1 MTTLKEIM
9 SPRSIA
15 IVGASDNKTRIGGRP
30 LAHMIEQ
37 NFSGGIFPINPNR
50 DTVQGLKAY
59 PTLLDVKEDL
69 DFILIAVPSD
79 IVVSVLE
86 QAVEKKAKT
95 ALIFSSGFSEIGGQG
110 EIYQNQIKKISQE
123 SGLRVI
129 GPNCLGLFNSATNFY
144 PTFTSTI
151 DRATPRPGGIAIA
164 SQSGAYGSHIYMVAH
179 QRGLGIRY
187 WMTTGNEVD
196 LSVGETI
203 QLMAEDPEVHSIM
216 AYAESVKDG
225 KQFTKALDTARS
237 EKKPVIFM
245 KVGRSE
251 VGAAAANSHTASLAG
266 EDIIYDEVL
275 RAHGAYRVRSTEEML
290 DVAYATKPR
299 IFPAGKNLGLVTISG
314 GGGVLMADAAADEGL
329 TVGPMPQ
336 DAQDQL
342 KKLVPF
348 ASPMNPVDVTAQFF
362 NDLSIVP
369 KFTDLMLSRGG
380 YDALIGFW
388 TSVAGSPLLSK
399 PLLSSLKQ
407 AMSGYEDKLFI
418 NCMVAPDEIVKTYE
432 SEGFLCIED
441 PTRAVVAMSA
451 LMFFGEKF
459 KSNEIQKN
467 LDLQKYLIDIPQRKL
482 NEIDSAEILSKANLP
497 IIKSSIIKNIDD
509 FTPFFEAN
517 EDKYVLKIL
526 SSDIQHKTD
535 VGGVLL
541 NIENIDQARK
551 AYKTITQ
558 NVQEK
563 VPNASIDGLMIS
575 PMVKGGIECI
585 LGGKI
590 DPVFG
595 PMVMLGIGGIY
606 AEVMKD
612 IAFAEAPVSRDK
624 AKLMISSLKSK
635 DIFLGARGQ
644 SAVDIDGL
652 IDAIV
657 NLSNFIAINSDKIDQ
672 VEMNPILVSKNNV
685 IALDALI
692 ITKSDYL
699 EGEESGRKS

>member
-9 SPRSIA
+9 SPKSIA

-30 LAHMIEQ
+30 LSNMIEKG
-37 NFSGGIFPINPNR
+37 FSGEIYPINPNR
-50 DTVQGLKAY
+50 DTVQGIKAY
-59 PTLLDVKEDL
+59 SSLLDVKDDL
-69 DFILIAVPSD
+69 DFILVAVPSK

-86 QAVEKKAKT
+86 EAVIKKAKT
-95 ALIFSSGFSEIGGQG
+95 ALIFSSGFSEIGYEG
-110 EIYQNQIKKISQE
+110 EVLQNQIKKINQE

-129 GPNCLGLFNSATNFY
+129 GPNCLGLFNSANNFF
-144 PTFTSTI
+144 PTFTTTVN
-151 DRATPRPGGIAIA
+151 RTTPLPGGIAIA

-179 QRGLGIRY
+179 ERGLGIRY

-203 QLMAEDPEVHSIM
+203 QMMAEDPEVHTIM

-225 KQFTKALDTARS
+225 EQFTKALDTARS

-266 EDIIYDEVL
+266 EDVIYDEVL
-275 RAHGAYRVRSTEEML
+275 RAHGAYRVKSTEEML
-290 DVAYATKPR
+290 DVAYATRAKTYPT
-299 IFPAGKNLGLVTISG
+299 GKNLGVVTISG
-314 GGGVLMADAAADEGL
+314 GGGVLIADAAADEGL

-336 DAQDQL
+336 DTQDEL

-388 TSVAGSPLLSK
+388 TTVPGSPILSN

-407 AMSGYEDKLFI
+407 AMKGYEDKLFI
-418 NCMVAPDEIVKTYE
+418 NCMVAPEDIVKTYE
-432 SEGFLCIED
+432 NEGFLCIED

-459 KSNEIQKN
+459 NEKN
-467 LDLQKYLIDIPQRKL
+467 VINNFNKNDFSVQIPNKKL
-482 NEIDSAEILSKANLP
+482 NEFDCSKILRNAELP
-497 IIKSSIIKNIDD
+497 IVPSFLIHSAGELSSIFKRDN
-509 FTPFFEAN
+509 
-517 EDKYVLKIL
+517 DKYVMKIV

-535 VGGVLL
+535 IGGVIL
-541 NIENIDQARK
+541 NIENINDAQE
-551 AYKTITQ
+551 AYQKILS
-558 NVQEK
+558 NVK
-563 VPNASIDGLMIS
+563 KNAPEAKIDGVMVS
-575 PMVKGGIECI
+575 PMIKGGIECI
-585 LGGKI
+585 LGAKI

-595 PMVMLGIGGIY
+595 PIVMFGLGGIY

-612 IAFAEAPVSRDK
+612 IAFAEAPLSNEQAEK
-624 AKLMISSLKSK
+624 MILSLKGK
-635 DIFLGARGQ
+635 DLFYGARGQ
-644 SAVDIDGL
+644 ASTDIKSL
-652 IDAIV
+652 IKVIV
-657 NLSNFIAINSDKIDQ
+657 SLSNFIAANSDQVDQ
-672 VEMNPILVSKNNV
+672 VEMNPLLVNEKQI

-692 ITKSDYL
+692 ITK
-699 EGEESGRKS
+699 

>member
-9 SPRSIA
+9 SPKSIA
-15 IVGASDNKTRIGGRP
+15 IVGASDNKARIGGRP

-37 NFSGGIFPINPNR
+37 KFSGGIFPINPNR
-50 DTVQGLKAY
+50 DSVQGIKAY
-59 PTLLDVKEDL
+59 STLLDVKEDL
-69 DFILIAVPSD
+69 DFILVAVPSQ

-86 QAVEKKAKT
+86 QAVIKKAKT

-110 EIYQNQIKKISQE
+110 EIYQNQIKKISKE

-151 DRATPRPGGIAIA
+151 DRATPIPGGISIA

-203 QLMAEDPEVHSIM
+203 QLMAEDPDVHSIM

-225 KQFTKALDTARS
+225 EQFTKALDTARS

-266 EDIIYDEVL
+266 EDAIYDEVL
-275 RAHGAYRVRSTEEML
+275 KAHGAYRVKSTEEML

-314 GGGVLMADAAADEGL
+314 GGGVLMADAASDEGL

-336 DAQDQL
+336 DAQDKL

-407 AMSGYEDKLFI
+407 AMTGYEDKLFI
-418 NCMVAPDEIVKTYE
+418 NCMVAPEEIVKTYE
-432 SEGFLCIED
+432 NEGFLCIED

-459 KSNEIQKN
+459 NINTIKQNFKKDSYVIN
-467 LDLQKYLIDIPQRKL
+467 LPRKKL
-482 NEIDSAEILSKANLP
+482 NEIDCSEILRRANLP
-497 IIKSSIIKNIDD
+497 IVESSRIEKIDD
-509 FTPFFEAN
+509 LSPIFEN
-517 EDKYVLKIL
+517 DNNKYVMKIL

-535 VGGVLL
+535 VGGVIL
-541 NIENIDQARK
+541 NIENIEQAKEAFNKIHKNVKEK
-551 AYKTITQ
+551 APKAII
-558 NVQEK
+558 EG
-563 VPNASIDGLMIS
+563 IMIS
-575 PMVKGGIECI
+575 PMIKDGFECI
-585 LGGKI
+585 LGAKI

-595 PMVMLGIGGIY
+595 PIVMFGLGGIY
-606 AEVMKD
+606 TEVMKD
-612 IAFAEAPVSRDK
+612 ISFAEAPLSTKK
-624 AKLMISSLKSK
+624 AEKMILSLKSK
-635 DIFLGARGQ
+635 DIFYGARGQ
-644 SAVDIDGL
+644 SSVDIKSL
-652 IDAIV
+652 ITAIV
-657 NLSNFIAINSDKIDQ
+657 NLSNLIAANSDQIDQ
-672 VEMNPILVSKNNV
+672 VEMNPILVSQNNV
-685 IALDALI
+685 VALDALI
-692 ITKSDYL
+692 VTK
-699 EGEESGRKS
+699 

>member
-9 SPRSIA
+9 SPKSIA

-30 LAHMIEQ
+30 LSNMIEKG
-37 NFSGGIFPINPNR
+37 FSGEIYPINPNR
-50 DTVQGLKAY
+50 DTVQGIKAY
-59 PTLLDVKEDL
+59 SSLLDVKDDL
-69 DFILIAVPSD
+69 DFILVAVPSKL
-79 IVVSVLE
+79 VVSVLE
-86 QAVEKKAKT
+86 EAVIKKAKT
-95 ALIFSSGFSEIGGQG
+95 ALIFSSGFSEIGYEG
-110 EIYQNQIKKISQE
+110 EVLQNQIKKINQE

-129 GPNCLGLFNSATNFY
+129 GPNCLGLFNSANNFF
-144 PTFTSTI
+144 PTFTTTVN
-151 DRATPRPGGIAIA
+151 RTTPLPGGIAIA

-179 QRGLGIRY
+179 ERGLGIRY

-203 QLMAEDPEVHSIM
+203 QMMAEDPEVHTIM

-225 KQFTKALDTARS
+225 EQFTKALDTARS

-266 EDIIYDEVL
+266 EDVIYDEVL
-275 RAHGAYRVRSTEEML
+275 RAHGAYRVKSTEEML
-290 DVAYATKPR
+290 DVAYATRAKTYPT
-299 IFPAGKNLGLVTISG
+299 GKNLGVVTISG
-314 GGGVLMADAAADEGL
+314 GGGVLIADAAADEGL

-336 DAQDQL
+336 DTQDEL

-388 TSVAGSPLLSK
+388 TTVPGSPILSN

-407 AMSGYEDKLFI
+407 AMKGYEDKLFI
-418 NCMVAPDEIVKTYE
+418 NCMVAPEDIVKTYE
-432 SEGFLCIED
+432 NEGFLCIED

-459 KSNEIQKN
+459 NEKTVINNFNKN
-467 LDLQKYLIDIPQRKL
+467 DFLVKIPNKKL
-482 NEIDSAEILSKANLP
+482 NEVDCGEILRNAGLP
-497 IIKSSIIKNIDD
+497 IVKSFLIHTAGELPSI
-509 FTPFFEAN
+509 FN
-517 EDKYVLKIL
+517 EDNNKYVMKIV

-535 VGGVLL
+535 IGGVIL
-541 NIENIDQARK
+541 NIKNNNDAQK
-551 AYKTITQ
+551 AYEQILS
-558 NVQEK
+558 NVK
-563 VPNASIDGLMIS
+563 KNAPNAKIDGVMVS
-575 PMVKGGIECI
+575 PMIKGGIECI
-585 LGGKI
+585 LGAKI

-595 PMVMLGIGGIY
+595 PIVMFGLGGIY

-612 IAFAEAPVSRDK
+612 IAFAEAPLSNEQAEK
-624 AKLMISSLKSK
+624 MILSLKGK
-635 DIFLGARGQ
+635 DLFYGARGQ
-644 SAVDIDGL
+644 SSTDIKSL
-652 IDAIV
+652 IKVIV
-657 NLSNFIAINSDKIDQ
+657 SLSNFIAANSDQVDQ
-672 VEMNPILVSKNNV
+672 VEMNPLLVNEKQI

-692 ITKSDYL
+692 ITK
-699 EGEESGRKS
+699 

>member
-9 SPRSIA
+9 SPKSIA
-15 IVGASDNKTRIGGRP
+15 IVGASDNKSRIGGRP
-30 LAHMIEQ
+30 LANMVEK
-37 NFSGGIFPINPNR
+37 NFAGEIYPINPNR
-50 DTVQGLKAY
+50 DTVQGIKAY
-59 PTLLDVKEDL
+59 SSLLDVKDDL
-69 DFILIAVPSD
+69 DFILVAVPSK

-86 QAVEKKAKT
+86 EAVIKKAKT
-95 ALIFSSGFSEIGGQG
+95 ALIFSSGFSEIGDQG
-110 EIYQNQIKKISQE
+110 EILQNQIKKISQD

-129 GPNCLGLFNSATNFY
+129 GPNCLGLFNSANNFF
-144 PTFTSTI
+144 PTFTTTVN
-151 DRATPRPGGIAIA
+151 RTTPLPGGIAIA

-179 QRGLGIRY
+179 ERGLGIRY

-203 QLMAEDPEVHSIM
+203 QMMAEDPEVHTIM

-225 KQFTKALDTARS
+225 AQFTKALDTARS

-275 RAHGAYRVRSTEEML
+275 KAHGAYRVKSTEEML
-290 DVAYATKPR
+290 DVAYATRVK
-299 IFPAGKNLGLVTISG
+299 IFPSGKNLGVVTISG
-314 GGGVLMADAAADEGL
+314 GGGVLIADAAADEGL

-336 DAQDQL
+336 DAQDEL
-342 KKLVPF
+342 KELVPF

-388 TSVAGSPLLSK
+388 TTVPGSPILSN
-399 PLLSSLKQ
+399 PLLASLKQ
-407 AMSGYEDKLFI
+407 AMKGYEDKLFI
-418 NCMVAPDEIVKTYE
+418 NCMVAPEDIVKTYE
-432 SEGFLCIED
+432 NEGFLCIED

-459 KSNEIQKN
+459 NEKN
-467 LDLQKYLIDIPQRKL
+467 VINNFNKNDFSVQIPNKKL
-482 NEIDSAEILSKANLP
+482 NEFDCSKILRNAGLP
-497 IIKSSIIKNIDD
+497 IVPSFLIHSAGELSSIFKRDN
-509 FTPFFEAN
+509 
-517 EDKYVLKIL
+517 DKYVMKIV

-535 VGGVLL
+535 IGGVIL
-541 NIENIDQARK
+541 NIENINDAQE
-551 AYKTITQ
+551 AYEKILS
-558 NVQEK
+558 NVK
-563 VPNASIDGLMIS
+563 KNAPEAKIDGVMVS
-575 PMVKGGIECI
+575 PMIKGGIECI
-585 LGGKI
+585 LGAKI

-595 PMVMLGIGGIY
+595 PIVMFGLGGIY

-612 IAFAEAPVSRDK
+612 IAFAEAPLSEKK
-624 AKLMISSLKSK
+624 AEKMISSLKGR
-635 DIFLGARGQ
+635 DLFYGTRGQ
-644 SAVDIDGL
+644 LSVDIKSLVKL
-652 IDAIV
+652 IV
-657 NLSNFIAINSDKIDQ
+657 SMSNFIAANSDKVDQ
-672 VEMNPILVSKNNV
+672 VEMNPVLVSEKQI

-692 ITKSDYL
+692 ITK
-699 EGEESGRKS
+699 

>member
-9 SPRSIA
+9 SPKSIA

-30 LAHMIEQ
+30 LSNMIEKG
-37 NFSGGIFPINPNR
+37 FSGEIYPINPNR
-50 DTVQGLKAY
+50 DTVQGIKAY
-59 PTLLDVKEDL
+59 SSLLDVKDDL
-69 DFILIAVPSD
+69 DFILVAVPSKL
-79 IVVSVLE
+79 VVSVLE
-86 QAVEKKAKT
+86 EAVIKKAKT
-95 ALIFSSGFSEIGGQG
+95 ALIFSSGFSEIGYEG
-110 EIYQNQIKKISQE
+110 EVLQNQIKKINQE

-129 GPNCLGLFNSATNFY
+129 GPNCLGLFNSANNFF
-144 PTFTSTI
+144 PTFTTTVN
-151 DRATPRPGGIAIA
+151 RTTPLPGGIAIA

-179 QRGLGIRY
+179 ERGLGIRY

-203 QLMAEDPEVHSIM
+203 QMMAEDPEVHTIM

-225 KQFTKALDTARS
+225 EQFTKALDTARS

-266 EDIIYDEVL
+266 EDVIYDEVL
-275 RAHGAYRVRSTEEML
+275 RAHGAYRVKSTEEML
-290 DVAYATKPR
+290 DVAYATRAKTYPT
-299 IFPAGKNLGLVTISG
+299 GKNLGVVTISG
-314 GGGVLMADAAADEGL
+314 GGGVLIADAAADEGL

-336 DAQDQL
+336 DTQDEL

-388 TSVAGSPLLSK
+388 TTVPGSPILSN

-407 AMSGYEDKLFI
+407 AMKGYEDKLFI
-418 NCMVAPDEIVKTYE
+418 NCMVAPEDIVKTYE
-432 SEGFLCIED
+432 NEGFLCIED

-459 KSNEIQKN
+459 NEKTVTNNFNKN
-467 LDLQKYLIDIPQRKL
+467 DFLVKIPNKKL
-482 NEIDSAEILSKANLP
+482 NEVDCGEILRNAGLP
-497 IIKSSIIKNIDD
+497 IVKSFLIHTAGELPSI
-509 FTPFFEAN
+509 FN
-517 EDKYVLKIL
+517 EDNNKYVMKIV

-535 VGGVLL
+535 IGGVIL
-541 NIENIDQARK
+541 NIKNKDDAQK
-551 AYKTITQ
+551 AYEQILS
-558 NVQEK
+558 NVK
-563 VPNASIDGLMIS
+563 KNAPNAKIDGVMVS
-575 PMVKGGIECI
+575 PMIKGGIECI
-585 LGGKI
+585 LGAKI

-595 PMVMLGIGGIY
+595 PVVMFGLGGIY

-612 IAFAEAPVSRDK
+612 IAFAEAPLSNEQAEK
-624 AKLMISSLKSK
+624 MILSLKGK
-635 DIFLGARGQ
+635 DLFYGARGQ
-644 SAVDIDGL
+644 SSTDIKSL
-652 IDAIV
+652 IKVIV
-657 NLSNFIAINSDKIDQ
+657 SLSNFIAANSDQVDQ
-672 VEMNPILVSKNNV
+672 VEMNPLLVNEKQI

-692 ITKSDYL
+692 ITK
-699 EGEESGRKS
+699 

>member
-1 MTTLKEIM
+1 MTTLKKIM
-9 SPRSIA
+9 SPKSIA
-15 IVGASDNKTRIGGRP
+15 IVGASDNKARIGGRP

-50 DTVQGLKAY
+50 DSVQGIKAY
-59 PTLLDVKEDL
+59 STLLDVKEDL
-69 DFILIAVPSD
+69 DFILVAVPSQ

-86 QAVEKKAKT
+86 QAVIKKAKT

-110 EIYQNQIKKISQE
+110 EIYQNQIKKISKE

-151 DRATPRPGGIAIA
+151 DRATPIPGGISIA

-203 QLMAEDPEVHSIM
+203 QLMAEDPDVHSIM

-225 KQFTKALDTARS
+225 EQFTKALDTARS

-266 EDIIYDEVL
+266 EDAIYDEVL
-275 RAHGAYRVRSTEEML
+275 KAHGAYRVKSTEEML

-314 GGGVLMADAAADEGL
+314 GGGVLMADAASDEGL

-336 DAQDQL
+336 DAQDKL

-407 AMSGYEDKLFI
+407 AMTGYEDKLFI
-418 NCMVAPDEIVKTYE
+418 NCMVAPEEIVKTYE
-432 SEGFLCIED
+432 NEGFLCIED

-459 KSNEIQKN
+459 NINTIKQNFKKDSYVIN
-467 LDLQKYLIDIPQRKL
+467 LPRKKL
-482 NEIDSAEILSKANLP
+482 NEIDCSEILRRANLP
-497 IIKSSIIKNIDD
+497 IVESSRIEKIDD
-509 FTPFFEAN
+509 LSPIFEN
-517 EDKYVLKIL
+517 DNNKYVMKIL

-535 VGGVLL
+535 VGGVIL
-541 NIENIDQARK
+541 NIENIEQAKEAFNKIHKNVKEK
-551 AYKTITQ
+551 APKAII
-558 NVQEK
+558 EG
-563 VPNASIDGLMIS
+563 IMIS
-575 PMVKGGIECI
+575 PMIKDGFECI
-585 LGGKI
+585 LGAKI

-595 PMVMLGIGGIY
+595 PIVMFGLGGIY
-606 AEVMKD
+606 TEVMKD
-612 IAFAEAPVSRDK
+612 ISFAEAPLSTKK
-624 AKLMISSLKSK
+624 AEKMILSLKSK
-635 DIFLGARGQ
+635 DIFYGARGQ
-644 SAVDIDGL
+644 SSIDIKSL
-652 IDAIV
+652 VTAIV
-657 NLSNFIAINSDKIDQ
+657 NLSNLIAANSDQIDQ
-672 VEMNPILVSKNNV
+672 VEMNPILVSQNNV
-685 IALDALI
+685 VALDALI
-692 ITKSDYL
+692 VTK
-699 EGEESGRKS
+699 

>member
-9 SPRSIA
+9 SPKSIA

-30 LAHMIEQ
+30 LSNMIEKG
-37 NFSGGIFPINPNR
+37 FSGEIYPINPNR
-50 DTVQGLKAY
+50 DTVQGIKAY
-59 PTLLDVKEDL
+59 SSLLDVKDDL
-69 DFILIAVPSD
+69 DFILVAVPSKL
-79 IVVSVLE
+79 VVSVLE
-86 QAVEKKAKT
+86 EAVIKKAKT
-95 ALIFSSGFSEIGGQG
+95 ALIFSSGFSEIGYEG
-110 EIYQNQIKKISQE
+110 EVLQNQIKKINQE

-129 GPNCLGLFNSATNFY
+129 GPNCLGLFNSANNFF
-144 PTFTSTI
+144 PTFTTTVN
-151 DRATPRPGGIAIA
+151 RTTPLPGGIAIA

-179 QRGLGIRY
+179 ERGLGIRY

-203 QLMAEDPEVHSIM
+203 QMMAEDPEVHTIM

-225 KQFTKALDTARS
+225 EQFTKALDTARS

-266 EDIIYDEVL
+266 EDVIYDEVL
-275 RAHGAYRVRSTEEML
+275 RAHGAYRVKSTEEML
-290 DVAYATKPR
+290 DVAYATRAKTYPT
-299 IFPAGKNLGLVTISG
+299 GKNLGVVTISG
-314 GGGVLMADAAADEGL
+314 GGGVLIADAAADEGL

-336 DAQDQL
+336 DAQDEL

-388 TSVAGSPLLSK
+388 TTVPGSPILSN

-407 AMSGYEDKLFI
+407 AMKGYEDKLFI
-418 NCMVAPDEIVKTYE
+418 NCMVAPEDIVKTYE
-432 SEGFLCIED
+432 NEGFLCIED

-459 KSNEIQKN
+459 NEKTVINNFNKN
-467 LDLQKYLIDIPQRKL
+467 DFLVKIPNKKL
-482 NEIDSAEILSKANLP
+482 NEVDCGEILRNAGLP
-497 IIKSSIIKNIDD
+497 IVKSFLIHTAGELPSI
-509 FTPFFEAN
+509 FN
-517 EDKYVLKIL
+517 EDNNKYVMKIV

-535 VGGVLL
+535 IGGVIL
-541 NIENIDQARK
+541 NIKNNNDAQK
-551 AYKTITQ
+551 AYEQILS
-558 NVQEK
+558 NVK
-563 VPNASIDGLMIS
+563 KNAPNAKIDGVMVS
-575 PMVKGGIECI
+575 PMIKGGIECI
-585 LGGKI
+585 LGAKI

-595 PMVMLGIGGIY
+595 PVVMFGLGGIY

-612 IAFAEAPVSRDK
+612 IAFAEAPLSNEQAEK
-624 AKLMISSLKSK
+624 MILSLKGK
-635 DIFLGARGQ
+635 DLFYGARGQ
-644 SAVDIDGL
+644 SSTDIKSL
-652 IDAIV
+652 IKVIV
-657 NLSNFIAINSDKIDQ
+657 SLSNFIAANSDQVDQ
-672 VEMNPILVSKNNV
+672 VEMNPLLVNEKQI

-692 ITKSDYL
+692 ITK
-699 EGEESGRKS
+699 

>member
-9 SPRSIA
+9 SPKSIA
-15 IVGASDNKTRIGGRP
+15 IVGASDNKARIGGRP

-37 NFSGGIFPINPNR
+37 KFSGGIFPINPNR
-50 DTVQGLKAY
+50 DSVQGIKAY
-59 PTLLDVKEDL
+59 STLLDVKEDL
-69 DFILIAVPSD
+69 DFILVAVPSQ

-86 QAVEKKAKT
+86 QAVIKKAKT

-110 EIYQNQIKKISQE
+110 EIYQNQIKKISKE

-151 DRATPRPGGIAIA
+151 DRATPIPGGISIA

-203 QLMAEDPEVHSIM
+203 QLMAEDPDVHSIM

-225 KQFTKALDTARS
+225 EQFTKALDTARS

-266 EDIIYDEVL
+266 EDAIYDEVL
-275 RAHGAYRVRSTEEML
+275 KAHGAYRVRSTEEML

-314 GGGVLMADAAADEGL
+314 GGGVLMADAASDEGL

-336 DAQDQL
+336 DAQDKL

-407 AMSGYEDKLFI
+407 AMTGYEDKLFI
-418 NCMVAPDEIVKTYE
+418 NCMVAPEEIVKTYE
-432 SEGFLCIED
+432 NEGFLCIED

-459 KSNEIQKN
+459 NINTIKQNFKKDSYVINLPQK
-467 LDLQKYLIDIPQRKL
+467 KL
-482 NEIDSAEILSKANLP
+482 NEIDCSEILRRANLP
-497 IIKSSIIKNIDD
+497 IVESSRIEKIDD
-509 FTPFFEAN
+509 LSPIFEN
-517 EDKYVLKIL
+517 DNNKYVMKIL

-535 VGGVLL
+535 VGGVIL
-541 NIENIDQARK
+541 NIENIEQAKEAFNKIHKNVKEK
-551 AYKTITQ
+551 APKAII
-558 NVQEK
+558 EG
-563 VPNASIDGLMIS
+563 IMIS
-575 PMVKGGIECI
+575 PMIKDGFECI
-585 LGGKI
+585 LGAKI

-595 PMVMLGIGGIY
+595 PIVMFGLGGIY
-606 AEVMKD
+606 TEVMKD
-612 IAFAEAPVSRDK
+612 ISFAEAPLSTKK
-624 AKLMISSLKSK
+624 AEKMILSLKSK
-635 DIFLGARGQ
+635 DIFYGARGQ
-644 SAVDIDGL
+644 SSVDIKSL
-652 IDAIV
+652 ITAIV
-657 NLSNFIAINSDKIDQ
+657 NLSNLIAANSDRIDQ
-672 VEMNPILVSKNNV
+672 VEMNPILVSQNNV
-685 IALDALI
+685 VALDALI
-692 ITKSDYL
+692 VTK
-699 EGEESGRKS
+699 

>member
-1 MTTLKEIM
+1 MTDKGQLMTTLNDIM
-9 SPRSIA
+9 SPKSIA
-15 IVGASDNKTRIGGRP
+15 IVGASDNKGRIGGRP

-37 NFSGGIFPINPNR
+37 KFSGGIFPINPNR
-50 DTVQGLKAY
+50 DTVQGIKAY
-59 PTLLDVKEDL
+59 PSLLDVKEDL
-69 DFILIAVPSD
+69 DFILVAVPSN
-79 IVVSVLE
+79 IVVSVIE
-86 QAVEKKAKT
+86 QAVQKKAKT

-151 DRATPRPGGIAIA
+151 DRATPKPGGISIA

-203 QLMAEDPEVHSIM
+203 QLMAEDPDVHTIM

-225 KQFTKALDTARS
+225 EQFTKALDTARL

-266 EDIIYDEVL
+266 EDAVYDEVL

-299 IFPAGKNLGLVTISG
+299 IYPAGKNLGLVTISG
-314 GGGVLMADAAADEGL
+314 GGGVLMADAASDEGL

-336 DAQDQL
+336 DAQKIL
-342 KKLVPF
+342 KELVPF

-388 TSVAGSPLLSK
+388 TSVAGSPVLSK

-418 NCMVAPDEIVKTYE
+418 NCMVAPQEIYE
-432 SEGFLCIED
+432 NYEKEGFLCIED

-459 KSNEIQKN
+459 NEKLRLNSFDATKYKVNIPNKN
-467 LDLQKYLIDIPQRKL
+467 L
-482 NEIDSAEILSKANLP
+482 NEIDCSEVLLSSGLP
-497 IIKSSIIKNIDD
+497 VLKPVLIKDIEELSSYFKESKN
-509 FTPFFEAN
+509 
-517 EDKYVLKIL
+517 KYVMKIV

-535 VGGVLL
+535 VGGVVL
-541 NIENIDQARK
+541 NIDNLELARSSYQDIIK
-551 AYKTITQ
+551 
-558 NVQEK
+558 NVK
-563 VPNASIDGLMIS
+563 NNAPNAQIDGIMIS
-575 PMVKGGIECI
+575 PMKKGDIECI
-585 LGGKI
+585 LGAKI

-595 PMVMLGIGGIY
+595 PIVMFGLGGIY

-612 IAFAEAPVSRDK
+612 IVFAEAPVNKEK
-624 AKLMISSLKSK
+624 AEQMILSLKSK
-635 DIFLGARGQ
+635 DIFYGARGKPP
-644 SAVDIDGL
+644 VDINSL
-652 IDAIV
+652 LNAII
-657 NLSNFIAINSDKIDQ
+657 NLSNFIAANSDKVDQ
-672 VEMNPILVSKNNV
+672 VEMNPILVSETEV

-692 ITKSDYL
+692 IK
-699 EGEESGRKS
+699 K

>member
-9 SPRSIA
+9 SPKSIA

-30 LAHMIEQ
+30 LSNMIEKG
-37 NFSGGIFPINPNR
+37 FSGEIYPINPNR
-50 DTVQGLKAY
+50 DHVQGMKAY
-59 PTLLDVKEDL
+59 SSLLDVKEEL
-69 DFILIAVPSD
+69 DFILVAVPSKL
-79 IVVSVLE
+79 VVPVLE
-86 QAVEKKAKT
+86 QAVIKKAKT

-110 EIYQNQIKKISQE
+110 EIFQNEIKKISQD

-129 GPNCLGLFNSATNFY
+129 GPNCLGLFNSANNFF
-144 PTFTSTI
+144 PTFTTTVN
-151 DRATPRPGGIAIA
+151 RTTPLPGGIAIA

-179 QRGLGIRY
+179 ERGLGIRY

-203 QLMAEDPEVHSIM
+203 QMMAEDPEVHTIM

-225 KQFTKALDTARS
+225 EQFTKALDTARS

-266 EDIIYDEVL
+266 EDVIYDEVL
-275 RAHGAYRVRSTEEML
+275 RAHGAYRVKSTEEML
-290 DVAYATKPR
+290 DVAYATRAKTYPT
-299 IFPAGKNLGLVTISG
+299 GKNLGVVTISG
-314 GGGVLMADAAADEGL
+314 GGGVLIADAAADEGL

-336 DAQDQL
+336 DTQDEL

-388 TSVAGSPLLSK
+388 TTVPGSPILSN

-407 AMSGYEDKLFI
+407 AMKGYEDKLFI
-418 NCMVAPDEIVKTYE
+418 NCMVAPEDIVKTYE
-432 SEGFLCIED
+432 NEGFLCIED

-459 KSNEIQKN
+459 NEKTVINNFNKN
-467 LDLQKYLIDIPQRKL
+467 DFLVKIPNKKL
-482 NEIDSAEILSKANLP
+482 NEVDCGEILRNAGLP
-497 IIKSSIIKNIDD
+497 IVKSFLIHTAGELPSI
-509 FTPFFEAN
+509 FN
-517 EDKYVLKIL
+517 EDKNKYVMKIV

-535 VGGVLL
+535 IGGVIL
-541 NIENIDQARK
+541 NIKNNDDAQK
-551 AYKTITQ
+551 AYEQILS
-558 NVQEK
+558 NVK
-563 VPNASIDGLMIS
+563 KNAPNAKIDGVMVS
-575 PMVKGGIECI
+575 PMIKGGIECI
-585 LGGKI
+585 LGAKI

-595 PMVMLGIGGIY
+595 PIVMFGLGGIY

-612 IAFAEAPVSRDK
+612 IAFAEAPLSNEQAEK
-624 AKLMISSLKSK
+624 MILSLKGK
-635 DIFLGARGQ
+635 DLFYGARGQ
-644 SAVDIDGL
+644 SSTDIKSL
-652 IDAIV
+652 IKVIV
-657 NLSNFIAINSDKIDQ
+657 SLSNFIAANSDQVDQ
-672 VEMNPILVSKNNV
+672 VEMNPLLVTENQI

-692 ITKSDYL
+692 ITK
-699 EGEESGRKS
+699 

>member
-9 SPRSIA
+9 SPKSIA
-15 IVGASDNKTRIGGRP
+15 IVGASDNKARIGGRP

-37 NFSGGIFPINPNR
+37 KFSGGIFPINPNR
-50 DTVQGLKAY
+50 DSVQGIKAY
-59 PTLLDVKEDL
+59 STLLDVKEDL
-69 DFILIAVPSD
+69 DFILVAVPSQ

-86 QAVEKKAKT
+86 QAVIKKAKT

-110 EIYQNQIKKISQE
+110 EIYQNQIKKISKE

-151 DRATPRPGGIAIA
+151 DRATPIPGGISIA

-203 QLMAEDPEVHSIM
+203 QLMAEDPDVHSIM

-225 KQFTKALDTARS
+225 EQFTKALDTARS

-266 EDIIYDEVL
+266 EDAIYDEVL
-275 RAHGAYRVRSTEEML
+275 KAHGAYRVKSTEEML

-314 GGGVLMADAAADEGL
+314 GGGVLMADAASDEGL

-336 DAQDQL
+336 DAQDKL

-407 AMSGYEDKLFI
+407 AMTGYEDKLFI
-418 NCMVAPDEIVKTYE
+418 NCMVAPEEIVKTYE
-432 SEGFLCIED
+432 NEGFLCIED

-459 KSNEIQKN
+459 NINTIKQNFKKDSYVINLPQK
-467 LDLQKYLIDIPQRKL
+467 KL
-482 NEIDSAEILSKANLP
+482 NEIDCSEILRRANLP
-497 IIKSSIIKNIDD
+497 IVESSRIEKIDD
-509 FTPFFEAN
+509 LSPIFEN
-517 EDKYVLKIL
+517 DNNKYVMKIL

-535 VGGVLL
+535 VGGVIL
-541 NIENIDQARK
+541 NIENIEQAKEAFNKIHKNVKEK
-551 AYKTITQ
+551 APKAII
-558 NVQEK
+558 EG
-563 VPNASIDGLMIS
+563 IMIS
-575 PMVKGGIECI
+575 PMIKDGFECI
-585 LGGKI
+585 LGAKI

-595 PMVMLGIGGIY
+595 PIVMFGLGGIY
-606 AEVMKD
+606 TEVMKD
-612 IAFAEAPVSRDK
+612 ISFAEAPLSTKK
-624 AKLMISSLKSK
+624 AEKMILSLKSK
-635 DIFLGARGQ
+635 DIFYGARGQ
-644 SAVDIDGL
+644 SSVDIKSL
-652 IDAIV
+652 ITAIV
-657 NLSNFIAINSDKIDQ
+657 NLSNLIAANSDQIDQ
-672 VEMNPILVSKNNV
+672 VEMNPILVSQNNV
-685 IALDALI
+685 VALDALI
-692 ITKSDYL
+692 VTK
-699 EGEESGRKS
+699 

>member
-9 SPRSIA
+9 SPKSIA
-15 IVGASDNKTRIGGRP
+15 IVGASDNKARIGGRP

-37 NFSGGIFPINPNR
+37 KFSGGIFPINPNR
-50 DTVQGLKAY
+50 DSVQGIKAY
-59 PTLLDVKEDL
+59 STLLDVKEDL
-69 DFILIAVPSD
+69 DFILVAVPSQ

-86 QAVEKKAKT
+86 QAVIKKAKT

-110 EIYQNQIKKISQE
+110 EIYQNQIKKISKE

-151 DRATPRPGGIAIA
+151 DRATPIPGGISIA

-203 QLMAEDPEVHSIM
+203 QLMAEDPDVHSIM

-225 KQFTKALDTARS
+225 EQFTKALDTARS

-266 EDIIYDEVL
+266 EDAIYDEVL
-275 RAHGAYRVRSTEEML
+275 KAHGAYRVRSTEEML

-314 GGGVLMADAAADEGL
+314 GGGVLMADAASDEGL

-336 DAQDQL
+336 DAQDKL

-407 AMSGYEDKLFI
+407 AMTGYEDKLFI
-418 NCMVAPDEIVKTYE
+418 NCMVAPEEIVKTYE
-432 SEGFLCIED
+432 NEGFLCIED

-459 KSNEIQKN
+459 NINTIKQNFKKDSYVIN
-467 LDLQKYLIDIPQRKL
+467 LPRKKL
-482 NEIDSAEILSKANLP
+482 NEIDCSEILRRANLP
-497 IIKSSIIKNIDD
+497 IVESSRIEKIDD
-509 FTPFFEAN
+509 LSPIFEN
-517 EDKYVLKIL
+517 DNNKYVMKIL

-535 VGGVLL
+535 VGGVIL
-541 NIENIDQARK
+541 NIENIEQAKEAFNKIHKNVKEK
-551 AYKTITQ
+551 APKAII
-558 NVQEK
+558 EG
-563 VPNASIDGLMIS
+563 IMIS
-575 PMVKGGIECI
+575 PMIKDGFECI
-585 LGGKI
+585 LGAKI

-595 PMVMLGIGGIY
+595 PIVMFGLGGIY
-606 AEVMKD
+606 TEVMKD
-612 IAFAEAPVSRDK
+612 ISFAEAPLSTKK
-624 AKLMISSLKSK
+624 AEKMILSLKSK
-635 DIFLGARGQ
+635 DIFYGARGQ
-644 SAVDIDGL
+644 SSVDIKSL
-652 IDAIV
+652 ITAIV
-657 NLSNFIAINSDKIDQ
+657 NLSNLIAANSDQIDQ
-672 VEMNPILVSKNNV
+672 VEMNPILVSQNNV
-685 IALDALI
+685 VALDALI
-692 ITKSDYL
+692 VTK
-699 EGEESGRKS
+699 

>member
-9 SPRSIA
+9 SPKSIA
-15 IVGASDNKTRIGGRP
+15 IVGASDNKSRIGGRP
-30 LAHMIEQ
+30 LANMVEK
-37 NFSGGIFPINPNR
+37 NFAGEIYPINPNR
-50 DTVQGLKAY
+50 DTVQGIKAY
-59 PTLLDVKEDL
+59 SSLLDVKDDL
-69 DFILIAVPSD
+69 DFILVAVPSK

-86 QAVEKKAKT
+86 EAVIKKAKT
-95 ALIFSSGFSEIGGQG
+95 ALIFSSGFSEIGDQG
-110 EIYQNQIKKISQE
+110 EILQNQIKKISQD

-129 GPNCLGLFNSATNFY
+129 GPNCLGLFNSANNFF
-144 PTFTSTI
+144 PTFTTTVN
-151 DRATPRPGGIAIA
+151 RTTPLPGGIAIA

-179 QRGLGIRY
+179 ERGLGIRY

-203 QLMAEDPEVHSIM
+203 QMMAEDPEVHTIM

-225 KQFTKALDTARS
+225 AQFTKALDTARS

-275 RAHGAYRVRSTEEML
+275 KAHGAYRVKSTEEML
-290 DVAYATKPR
+290 DVAYATRVK
-299 IFPAGKNLGLVTISG
+299 IFPSGKNLGVVTISG
-314 GGGVLMADAAADEGL
+314 GGGVLIADAAADEGL

-336 DAQDQL
+336 DAQDEL
-342 KKLVPF
+342 KELVPF

-388 TSVAGSPLLSK
+388 TTVPGSPILSN
-399 PLLSSLKQ
+399 PLLASLKQ
-407 AMSGYEDKLFI
+407 AMKGYEDKLFI
-418 NCMVAPDEIVKTYE
+418 NCMVAPEDIVKTYE
-432 SEGFLCIED
+432 NEGFLCIED

-459 KSNEIQKN
+459 NEKN
-467 LDLQKYLIDIPQRKL
+467 VINNFNKNDFSVQIPNKKL
-482 NEIDSAEILSKANLP
+482 NEFDCSKILRNAGLP
-497 IIKSSIIKNIDD
+497 IVPSFLIHSAGELSSIFKRDN
-509 FTPFFEAN
+509 
-517 EDKYVLKIL
+517 DKYVMKIV

-535 VGGVLL
+535 IGGVIL
-541 NIENIDQARK
+541 NIENINDAQE
-551 AYKTITQ
+551 AYEKILS
-558 NVQEK
+558 NVK
-563 VPNASIDGLMIS
+563 KNAPEAKIDGVMVS
-575 PMVKGGIECI
+575 PMIKGGIECI
-585 LGGKI
+585 LGAKI

-595 PMVMLGIGGIY
+595 PIVMFGLGGIY

-612 IAFAEAPVSRDK
+612 IAFAEAPLSEKK
-624 AKLMISSLKSK
+624 AEKMISSLKGR
-635 DIFLGARGQ
+635 DLFHGTRGQ
-644 SAVDIDGL
+644 LSVDIKSLVKL
-652 IDAIV
+652 IV
-657 NLSNFIAINSDKIDQ
+657 SMSNFIAANSDKVDQ
-672 VEMNPILVSKNNV
+672 VEMNPVLVSEKQI

-692 ITKSDYL
+692 ITK
-699 EGEESGRKS
+699 

>member
-1 MTTLKEIM
+1 MTTLNEIM
-9 SPRSIA
+9 SPKSIA
-15 IVGASDNKTRIGGRP
+15 IVGASDNKGRIGGRP

-37 NFSGGIFPINPNR
+37 KFSGGIFPINPNR
-50 DTVQGLKAY
+50 DSVQGIKAY
-59 PTLLDVKEDL
+59 SSLLDVKEDL
-69 DFILIAVPSD
+69 DFILIAVPSQ

-110 EIYQNQIKKISQE
+110 QIYQNQIKKISKD

-151 DRATPRPGGIAIA
+151 DRATPKPGGISIA

-203 QLMAEDPEVHSIM
+203 QLMAEDPDVHSIM

-225 KQFTKALDTARS
+225 EQFTKALDTARS

-266 EDIIYDEVL
+266 EDVIYDEVL
-275 RAHGAYRVRSTEEML
+275 KAHGAYRVRSTEEML

-299 IFPAGKNLGLVTISG
+299 IFPAGKNLGIVTISG
-314 GGGVLMADAAADEGL
+314 GGGVLMADAASDEGL
-329 TVGPMPQ
+329 IVGPMPE
-336 DAQDQL
+336 DAQDEL
-342 KKLVPF
+342 KQLVPF

-362 NDLSIVP
+362 NDLSLIP
-369 KFTDLMLSRGG
+369 KFTDLMLSKGG

-388 TSVAGSPLLSK
+388 TSVAGSPVLSK

-407 AMSGYEDKLFI
+407 AMKGYEDKLFI
-418 NCMVAPDEIVKTYE
+418 NCMVAPEEYVKMYE
-432 SEGFLCIED
+432 KEGFPCIED
-441 PTRAVVAMSA
+441 PTRAIIAMSA

-459 KSNEIQKN
+459 NLIEAKQDFKKN
-467 LDLQKYLIDIPQRKL
+467 DYVIKIPKKKL
-482 NEIDSAEILSKANLP
+482 NEIDCSEILRAANLP
-497 IIKSSIIKNIDD
+497 VVKSLQIKNLDD
-509 FTPFFEAN
+509 LSSLFKNDDT
-517 EDKYVLKIL
+517 KYVMKIL
-526 SSDIQHKTD
+526 SSDIQHKTE
-535 VGGVLL
+535 VGGVILE
-541 NIENIDQARK
+541 IKNIDQAREAFKKIHKNVNEK
-551 AYKTITQ
+551 APKAI
-558 NVQEK
+558 
-563 VPNASIDGLMIS
+563 IDGVMIS
-575 PMVKGGIECI
+575 PMIKGGIECI
-585 LGGKI
+585 LGAKI

-595 PMVMLGIGGIY
+595 PIVMFGLGGIY
-606 AEVMKD
+606 TEVMKD
-612 IAFAEAPVSRDK
+612 ISFAEAPVSFEK
-624 AKLMISSLKSK
+624 AEKMILSLKSK
-635 DIFLGARGQ
+635 DVFFGTRGQ
-644 SAVDIDGL
+644 PSVDIKSL
-652 IDAIV
+652 ITAIV
-657 NLSNFIAINSDKIDQ
+657 NLSNLIAANFDRIDQ
-672 VEMNPILVSKNNV
+672 VEMNPILVSENSV

-692 ITKSDYL
+692 VTK
-699 EGEESGRKS
+699 

>member
-407 AMSGYEDKLFI
+407 AMKGYEDKLFI

-575 PMVKGGIECI
+575 PMVKGGVECI

-612 IAFAEAPVSRDK
+612 ISFAEAPVSRDK

>member
-9 SPRSIA
+9 SPKSIA
-15 IVGASDNKTRIGGRP
+15 IVGASDNKARIGGRP

-37 NFSGGIFPINPNR
+37 KFSGGIFPINPNR
-50 DTVQGLKAY
+50 DSVQGIKAY
-59 PTLLDVKEDL
+59 STLLDVKEDL
-69 DFILIAVPSD
+69 DFILVAVPSQ

-86 QAVEKKAKT
+86 QAVIKKAKT

-110 EIYQNQIKKISQE
+110 EIYQNQIKKISKE

-151 DRATPRPGGIAIA
+151 DRATPRPGGISIA

-203 QLMAEDPEVHSIM
+203 QLMAEDPDVHSIM

-225 KQFTKALDTARS
+225 EQFTKALDTARS

-266 EDIIYDEVL
+266 EDAIYDEVL
-275 RAHGAYRVRSTEEML
+275 KAHGAYRVRSTEEML

-314 GGGVLMADAAADEGL
+314 GGGVLMADAASDEGL

-336 DAQDQL
+336 DAQDKL

-407 AMSGYEDKLFI
+407 AMTGYEDKLFI
-418 NCMVAPDEIVKTYE
+418 NCMVAPEEIVKTYE
-432 SEGFLCIED
+432 NEGFLCIED

-459 KSNEIQKN
+459 NINTIKQNFKKDSYVIN
-467 LDLQKYLIDIPQRKL
+467 LPRKKL
-482 NEIDSAEILSKANLP
+482 NEIDCSEILRRANLP
-497 IIKSSIIKNIDD
+497 IVESSRIEKIDD
-509 FTPFFEAN
+509 LSPIFEN
-517 EDKYVLKIL
+517 DNNKYVMKIL

-535 VGGVLL
+535 VGGVIL
-541 NIENIDQARK
+541 NIENIEQAKEAFNKIHKNVKEK
-551 AYKTITQ
+551 APKAII
-558 NVQEK
+558 EG
-563 VPNASIDGLMIS
+563 IMIS
-575 PMVKGGIECI
+575 PMIKDGFECI
-585 LGGKI
+585 LGAKI

-595 PMVMLGIGGIY
+595 PIVMFGLGGIY
-606 AEVMKD
+606 TEVMKD
-612 IAFAEAPVSRDK
+612 ISFAEAPLSTKK
-624 AKLMISSLKSK
+624 AEKMILSLKSK
-635 DIFLGARGQ
+635 DIFYGARGQ
-644 SAVDIDGL
+644 SSVDIKSL
-652 IDAIV
+652 ITAIV
-657 NLSNFIAINSDKIDQ
+657 NLSNLIAANSDQIDQ
-672 VEMNPILVSKNNV
+672 VEMNPILVSQNNV
-685 IALDALI
+685 VALDALI
-692 ITKSDYL
+692 VTK
-699 EGEESGRKS
+699 